1 MHRVKGRLSCYDEGN
16 VDTLEMEE
24 KSMNEMKNKLN
35 FISAEGHAPVVLY
48 LSNQGM
54 EFCAA
59 DLYEQAKRITGK
71 GFGFCELAVDD
82 WDRMLTP
89 WPVADCMKGRHF
101 TGEGEMLMEGIEKEI
116 IPMINRR
123 LPEHQQLYIA
133 GYSLAGLFS
142 LWTLYQSTAFNG
154 AVCCSGSLW
163 YPGWEIYMQQS
174 FLQRN
179 SEIYLS
185 LGKQEPK
192 TKHPLMKRIGEITEK
207 QYQQLE
213 QDKNAEQVVFEWQ
226 EGGHFSNV
234 QERIAL
240 GIRWI
245 LA

>member
-1 MHRVKGRLSCYDEGN
+1 M
-16 VDTLEMEE
+16 DTLEMEE
-24 KSMNEMKNKLN
+24 KSMNERKNKLN
-35 FISAEGHAPVVLY
+35 FISAEGHAPVILY
-48 LSNQGM
+48 ISNREMDFQ
-54 EFCAA
+54 AT
-59 DLYEQAKRITGK
+59 DLYERIKMIAGTG
-71 GFGFCELAVDD
+71 FDFCELVVDE

-89 WPVADCMKGRHF
+89 WPVADCMKGRCF
-101 TGEGEMLMEGIEKEI
+101 TGEGGILMEEIEKEI
-116 IPMINRR
+116 IPMINTR
-123 LPEHQQLYIA
+123 LPDHQQLYIA

-142 LWTLYQSTAFNG
+142 LWTLHQSTVFDG

-163 YPGWEIYMQQS
+163 YPGWETYMQQS
-174 FLQRN
+174 FLQRS

-207 QYQQLE
+207 QYRQLE
-213 QDKNAEQVVFEWQ
+213 QDKNAERVAFEWQ

-234 QERIAL
+234 QERVAM

>member
-1 MHRVKGRLSCYDEGN
+1 M
-16 VDTLEMEE
+16 DTLEMEE

-35 FISAEGHAPVVLY
+35 FISAEDRAPVILY
-48 LSNQGM
+48 ISNREM
-54 EFCAA
+54 DFRAA
-59 DLYEQAKRITGK
+59 ELYERVKMITGVE
-71 GFGFCELAVDD
+71 FSFCELAVSD

-89 WPVADCMKGRHF
+89 WPVDDCMKGRCF
-101 TGEGEMLMEGIEKEI
+101 AGEGRVLMEAIKKEI
-116 IPMINRR
+116 IPMINTR
-123 LPEHQQLYIA
+123 LPDHQQLYLA

-142 LWTLYQSTAFNG
+142 LWTLYQSTVFDG

-163 YPGWEIYMQQS
+163 YPGWDIYMQQS

-179 SEIYLS
+179 AEIYLS
-185 LGKQEPK
+185 LGKREPK

-213 QDKNAEQVVFEWQ
+213 QDKNAERVVFEWQ

-234 QERIAL
+234 QERIAM
-240 GIRWI
+240 GICWI